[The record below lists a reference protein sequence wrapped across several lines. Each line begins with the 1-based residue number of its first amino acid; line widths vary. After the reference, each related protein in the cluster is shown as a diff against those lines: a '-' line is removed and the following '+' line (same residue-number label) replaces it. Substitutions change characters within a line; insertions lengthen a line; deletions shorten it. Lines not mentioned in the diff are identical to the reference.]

1 MLLSDAQG
9 TLLLEVLHAV
19 HINRVEVVPILVGAI
34 LVIHVEATQMVI
46 ARMFILLPDLWVM
59 DATPG
64 N

>member
-1 MLLSDAQG
+1 MLLSGAPA
-9 TLLLEVLHAV
+9 TLLLAVSHVV
-19 HINRVEVVPILVGAI
+19 HINRVEVVPILVGAV

>member
-1 MLLSDAQG
+1 MLLSGAPEI
-9 TLLLEVLHAV
+9 LLLAVSLAV
-19 HINRVEVVPILVGAI
+19 HINRVEVVPILVGAV